1 MIDLNV
7 LPLKGLGNITFGMT
21 MESMTGILGKPAQV
35 EPLVDDDDFNTTV
48 LNYNDQGLSIFFE
61 GAEAPMLSCIES
73 DNKNCMLFGERAFDL
88 SKQDLVALM
97 KKNGFEDLD
106 TSDEEWGE
114 QRISFEDGLIDF
126 YYANDKLTTINWGV
140 LVTEEGKIESI

>member
-1 MIDLNV
+1 MDLNV
-7 LPLKGLGNITFGMT
+7 FPLKGLGEISFGMT
-21 MESMTGILGKPAQV
+21 MEAMTNILGEPAHV

-48 LNYNDQGLSIFFE
+48 LNYDDQGLSIFFE
-61 GAEAPMLSCIES
+61 GIETPLLSCIEV
-73 DNKNCMLFGERAFDL
+73 DNTNCMLFGKKAFDL
-88 SKQDLVALM
+88 SKQELVSLM
-97 KKNGFEDLD
+97 QKNGFEDLD